1 MSALVSSVQVIQA
14 ALKGLQ
20 CCLSG
25 GKWKFGGGEEL
36 GSVLASLKVQNCNT
50 FADFTIV
57 SSFCPF
63 IWHKHHTIVC
73 IVVIIWRAVCVFCRG
88 SCSRELQV

>member
-1 MSALVSSVQVIQA
+1 MPALVSTVQVIQA
-14 ALKGLQ
+14 TLKGLQ

-50 FADFTIV
+50 FTDYFIV
-57 SSFCPF
+57 LSFYVLFP
-63 IWHKHHTIVC
+63 
-73 IVVIIWRAVCVFCRG
+73 A
-88 SCSRELQV
+88 

>member
-1 MSALVSSVQVIQA
+1 MCCSEGPEGKICIFNPSWPFSVQVIQA

-36 GSVLASLKVQNCNT
+36 GSALAALKVENQAT
-50 FADFTIV
+50 F
-57 SSFCPF
+57 
-63 IWHKHHTIVC
+63 
-73 IVVIIWRAVCVFCRG
+73 
-88 SCSRELQV
+88 